1 MYGLYLEGASWDRR
15 NSRLTE
21 PQPKVLFT
29 QLPVVYIYAIQTQP
43 KDVRTYSCPV
53 YKKPQRTDLTYI
65 TILSMKS
72 IVSSDHWIL
81 RGVAA
86 LCDIK

>member
-15 NSRLTE
+15 NMRLTE
-21 PQPKVLFT
+21 PQSKVLSVV
-29 QLPVVYIYAIQTQP
+29 LPVVYMYAIQIQP
-43 KDVRTYSCPV
+43 KDLRLYSCPI
-53 YKKPQRTDLTYI
+53 YTKPQRTDLTFVT
-65 TILSMKS
+65 TILLKS
-72 IVSSDHWIL
+72 LVNPDHWIL